1 MAINVAQRI
10 IDNVRSI
17 ETGILG
23 GTHKISVSIGIVIFP
38 DEGFNIPDL
47 MANADLAMYQAKD
60 KKRGSYHIFSS
71 SDKGREHANQLMQRK
86 ERIERAIAE
95 DRFTLYF
102 QPILNIKTGEIKRYE
117 TLIRMLEKDGTVQAP
132 DFFIPEA
139 EQLGI
144 IDEIDQLVMRKAIK
158 ALGGFVEEGLDI
170 SS

>member
-1 MAINVAQRI
+1 
-10 IDNVRSI
+10 
-17 ETGILG
+17 
-23 GTHKISVSIGIVIFP
+23 
-38 DEGFNIPDL
+38 
-47 MANADLAMYQAKD
+47 
-60 KKRGSYHIFSS
+60 
-71 SDKGREHANQLMQRK
+71 MQRK